1 MFTLSRKERDRQLRR
16 SDILKAAE
24 HLFALKGYHK
34 ATIRAIAREAQYAS
48 GTVYLH
54 FKDKEALYFCLF
66 EEKLKSLLSTIEEK
80 TKQIKDARSK
90 LKVFVQESLAFFEK
104 SSDFFWIFVSD
115 SDRLLLEAKLLKS
128 TTTRQFQEYAEKLI
142 KQAQEQKV
150 ISGDFDSKQVKDVFF
165 AIQKT
170 IVLNWFK
177 EGKGRNKSLVDL
189 SSVIFR
195 YFLNGAADK

>member
-1 MFTLSRKERDRQLRR
+1 MFTLNRKERDRQLRR

-54 FKDKEALYFCLF
+54 FKDKEALYFGLF
-66 EEKLKSLLSTIEEK
+66 EEKLKSLLSIIEEK

-104 SSDFFWIFVSD
+104 SSDFFRIFVSD

-170 IVLNWFK
+170 VVLNWFK
-177 EGKGRNKSLVDL
+177 EGKGGNKSLVDL
-189 SSVIFR
+189 SSVVLR